1 MKKLNK
7 NTNTEVLPLVAQ
19 SIATQ
24 VADLPVSFDLG
35 YLEKISRNNL
45 KFIKEIITIFLNE
58 IPAAMEKISIE
69 LKDENWIQVANL
81 AHRVKTNYMMLGM
94 TPQEKNALS
103 IERMIKEN
111 RFTPTII
118 ITNVNQLIKD
128 SSQLYPIL
136 EKELERRNQLS

>member
-7 NTNTEVLPLVAQ
+7 DTRTGVLPRVPQ
-19 SIATQ
+19 PVATQ
-24 VADLPVSFDLG
+24 LTDVPVSFDLS

-45 KFIKEIITIFLNE
+45 KFIKEIISIFLNE
-58 IPAAMEKISIE
+58 IPMAMEKISRE
-69 LKDENWIQVANL
+69 LEDRNWAQVANL

-94 TPQEKNALS
+94 TPQEQNALS
-103 IERMIKEN
+103 IERMIKEE

-136 EKELERRNQLS
+136 EQELERRNQLS